1 MNYIVFDLEWNQ
13 NPDGRRHPDSRL
25 PFEIIEIGAVK
36 LNEKREIVDTFQ
48 CLIKPKVY
56 HWIHDSIHEVI
67 HVDYHELEKGIPFP
81 RAIRRFLEWC
91 GEEYRFFTWGDQDVM
106 ELQRNMKYYN
116 LLKLM
121 PGPVHY
127 YDVQKLFSIKFEDG
141 ISRRSLEYATDYL
154 QLPKN
159 RDFHRALADEILAA
173 CEEAERQTGIR
184 KVALSGGVFQNR
196 LLLEL
201 VDDGLTEMG
210 FKVLKHSLI
219 PPNDGGIA
227 LGQAVYGMAYVQRYR

>member
-1 MNYIVFDLEWNQ
+1 
-13 NPDGRRHPDSRL
+13 
-25 PFEIIEIGAVK
+25 
-36 LNEKREIVDTFQ
+36 
-48 CLIKPKVY
+48 
-56 HWIHDSIHEVI
+56 
-67 HVDYHELEKGIPFP
+67 
-81 RAIRRFLEWC
+81 
-91 GEEYRFFTWGDQDVM
+91 M

-173 CEEAERQTGIR
+173 CEEAERQTRIR

-210 FKVLKHSLI
+210 FEVLKHSLI

-227 LGQAVYGMAYVQRYR
+227 LGQAVYGMAYVQRHR

>member
-127 YDVQKLFSIKFEDG
+127 YDVQKLFQHKIRGWNIQAFPG
-141 ISRRSLEYATDYL
+141 ICYRLPAASQKPGFSPGTGRR
-154 QLPKN
+154 QLYCQDTPGD
-159 RDFHRALADEILAA
+159 R
-173 CEEAERQTGIR
+173 
-184 KVALSGGVFQNR
+184 
-196 LLLEL
+196 
-201 VDDGLTEMG
+201 
-210 FKVLKHSLI
+210 
-219 PPNDGGIA
+219 
-227 LGQAVYGMAYVQRYR
+227 